1 MNQRHSDALDDYF
14 GSLLEEGP
22 AVATQPSIALE
33 QTASMPFADPEEEAR
48 RLALETLL
56 ARVAELKEE
65 ETPPVLAEPEQKP
78 AVETPVPVAE
88 PTPIPVPEP
97 VAPPVIQ
104 ESEPE
109 PETSVQV
116 EPLPAAPAAAA
127 PPVIQE
133 SEPEPETSVQV
144 EPLPAAPAA
153 AEWRNMDTEHSFQ
166 VLFFEVAGMT
176 FAVPLTHLGGIYQ
189 MSKLT
194 NLFGKPAWFAGM
206 LTERERQ
213 LYVVDTARWAMPGHT
228 AEEQYQ
234 YLVTLGE
241 SNWGLGCHQL
251 KGTAQLTREQVKW
264 RATPGAR
271 PWLAGMVKE
280 KMCALLHVDALIG
293 LLEQGKNIDGQQ
305 V

>member
-1 MNQRHSDALDDYF
+1 MNQRHTDALDDYF
-14 GSLLEEGP
+14 GALLEEPSSASLPTPVAPTAIFVDP
-22 AVATQPSIALE
+22 A
-33 QTASMPFADPEEEAR
+33 EEER
-48 RLALETLL
+48 RQGLETLL

-65 ETPPVLAEPEQKP
+65 ESLPPVELMAPEPALKVTPKP
-78 AVETPVPVAE
+78 APAIETRIE
-88 PTPIPVPEP
+88 PTPVAIPEP
-97 VAPPVIQ
+97 VIPEPSMVEPTPVATV
-104 ESEPE
+104 EPE
-109 PETSVQV
+109 PTPVAAET
-116 EPLPAAPAAAA
+116 PAA
-127 PPVIQE
+127 V
-133 SEPEPETSVQV
+133 
-144 EPLPAAPAA
+144 
-153 AEWRNMDTEHSFQ
+153 EWRNMDTENSFQ
-166 VLFFEVAGMT
+166 ALFFEVAGMT

-189 MSKLT
+189 MTKLT
-194 NLFGKPAWFAGM
+194 SLFGKPDWFSGV

-213 LYVVDTARWAMPGHT
+213 LYVVDTARWAMPGHQ
-228 AEEQYQ
+228 AQEQYQ

-251 KGTAQLTREQVKW
+251 KGTALLTRDQVKW

>member
-1 MNQRHSDALDDYF
+1 MNQQHSDALDDYF
-14 GSLLEEGP
+14 GSLLEERP
-22 AVATQPSIALE
+22 VVAVQPNMAPEQAASI
-33 QTASMPFADPEEEAR
+33 PFADPEEEAR

-56 ARVAELKEE
+56 ARVAELKEDD
-65 ETPPVLAEPEQKP
+65 TPPVLAEPELKL

-104 ESEPE
+104 EPE
-109 PETSVQV
+109 PEAT
-116 EPLPAAPAAAA
+116 
-127 PPVIQE
+127 
-133 SEPEPETSVQV
+133 VQV

-153 AEWRNMDTEHSFQ
+153 AEWRNMDTEHRFQ

-189 MSKLT
+189 MSRLT
-194 NLFGKPAWFAGM
+194 SLFGKPAWFAGM

-241 SNWGLGCHQL
+241 SNWGLGCHHL
-251 KGTAQLTREQVKW
+251 KGTALLTREQVKW

>member
-1 MNQRHSDALDDYF
+1 MNQQHSDALDDYF
-14 GSLLEEGP
+14 GALLEEGP
-22 AVATQPSIALE
+22 APQAVAKAQTQAVAEPTHIVP
-33 QTASMPFADPEEEAR
+33 MPFAEPNEQER

-65 ETPPVLAEPEQKP
+65 DMPPTAPLAEPEPVIETMP
-78 AVETPVPVAE
+78 AVEPMPVV
-88 PTPIPVPEP
+88 
-97 VAPPVIQ
+97 VAPPTPVSQ
-104 ESEPE
+104 PVKVEPE
-109 PETSVQV
+109 PEIITQIEV
-116 EPLPAAPAAAA
+116 APAIDGAA
-127 PPVIQE
+127 Q
-133 SEPEPETSVQV
+133 
-144 EPLPAAPAA
+144 A
-153 AEWRNMDTEHSFQ
+153 AEWRNMNTENSFQ
-166 VLFFEVAGMT
+166 VLYFEVAGMT

-194 NLFGKPAWFAGM
+194 SLFGKPAWFAGM

-213 LYVVDTARWAMPGHT
+213 LYVVDTARWAMPGHL

-234 YLVTLGE
+234 YLVTLGG

-251 KGTAQLTREQVKW
+251 KGTALLTREQVKW
-264 RATPGAR
+264 RVTPGAR

>member
-1 MNQRHSDALDDYF
+1 MNQQHSDALNDYF

-22 AVATQPSIALE
+22 AVAAQPDVAPKPEPLL
-33 QTASMPFADPEEEAR
+33 AFADPEEEAR
-48 RLALETLL
+48 RQALEILL
-56 ARVAELKEE
+56 AQVAELKEE
-65 ETPPVLAEPEQKP
+65 EVIPPPLAQPQLK
-78 AVETPVPVAE
+78 VA
-88 PTPIPVPEP
+88 PEP
-97 VAPPVIQ
+97 APIVVPQPAIV
-104 ESEPE
+104 EPE
-109 PETSVQV
+109 PEPEVITQV
-116 EPLPAAPAAAA
+116 APAITDA
-127 PPVIQE
+127 PMAV
-133 SEPEPETSVQV
+133 
-144 EPLPAAPAA
+144 
-153 AEWRNMDTEHSFQ
+153 EWRNMDTENSFQ

-189 MSKLT
+189 VSKLT
-194 NLFGKPAWFAGM
+194 SLFGKPAWFAGM
-206 LTERERQ
+206 ITERERQ
-213 LYVVDTARWAMPGHT
+213 LYVVDTARWAMPGHR

-251 KGTAQLTREQVKW
+251 KGTALLTREQVKW
-264 RATPGAR
+264 RVTPGSR

>member
-1 MNQRHSDALDDYF
+1 MNQQHSDALDDYF

-22 AVATQPSIALE
+22 AVAAQPSIAPE
-33 QTASMPFADPEEEAR
+33 QAASMPFADPEEEAR
-48 RLALETLL
+48 RQALETLL
-56 ARVAELKEE
+56 ARVAELKDGD
-65 ETPPVLAEPEQKP
+65 TPPVPAEPELNRVIEMPQP
-78 AVETPVPVAE
+78 AVEPM
-88 PTPIPVPEP
+88 PIPLPEP

-104 ESEPE
+104 EPE
-109 PETSVQV
+109 PNIITQV
-116 EPLPAAPAAAA
+116 EQQPATP
-127 PPVIQE
+127 
-133 SEPEPETSVQV
+133 T
-144 EPLPAAPAA
+144 APAA

-189 MSKLT
+189 MSRLT
-194 NLFGKPAWFAGM
+194 SLFGKPAWFAGM

-251 KGTAQLTREQVKW
+251 KGTALLTREQVKW